1 MAMYDVTQQ
10 QDTMM
15 EQYDDNYGGDYVE
28 QYDQGY
34 DGSVQGQAGQDAAAA
49 GNTAV
54 FRYFREYIA
63 LIINSIQLSYIC
75 VSG

>member
-1 MAMYDVTQQ
+1 MYDVTQQ

-49 GNTAV
+49 GNTPV
-54 FRYFREYIA
+54 FRYSRVYCIYYQQYTAFLY
-63 LIINSIQLSYIC
+63 LC
-75 VSG
+75 VWVK